1 MAAQHLTFKKK
12 QSNSKGG
19 RFGIILLFLLQER
32 IRGMLYT
39 MIQKNCYMDSVEL
52 MVLSRKLGAFPEV
65 EDATVMMGTAA
76 NLDIM
81 RKGGFGSDELA
92 DARPNDMVIAVK
104 TESREAADAVVAAV
118 KDALKNSGGSAAKK
132 DGKKEIRSW
141 EAVKALD
148 DSYQVC
154 LISVPG
160 EYAADEAKKALDLGM
175 HVMLFSDNVTE
186 EEERR
191 LKEYG
196 NEKGLLVMGPDCGTS
211 ILSGVPL
218 AFANVIRRGSIGIA
232 GAAGTGIQEVCA
244 AIERFG
250 GGISHAI
257 GTGGRDLHES
267 IGGLTMKNAL
277 SMLDHDPGT
286 SVIVV
291 VSKPPA
297 EQVRNEFRRI
307 LAGLSKPCS
316 VVFLGDRKKERDGS
330 VVYTTTLT
338 DAARE
343 AVRMCGISADGAQEE
358 ALPPQKT
365 FSGMPKILGLY
376 SGGTIASEAAFLIR
390 EALPITDGQEKEG
403 YLLASSR
410 CDILDLGDDLYTKG
424 RPHPMMDSYMRKQKL
439 AELAS
444 ETRQPLIVLMDVV
457 LGYGAEKDPAG
468 SLAEGI
474 RQVSQEKEQAGEEI
488 VFVMNLLGTK
498 QDPQKVEEQKKKLE
512 DAGAFVYEGNVK
524 AVEAVLSLTGHSLP
538 VMQWEEAEEIS
549 PAVLPTPSEVM
560 QKLLEQA
567 PGIVNVGL
575 KGFATDLEKQRA
587 EVIHFEWRPAAGGD
601 RTLGRA
607 IEFLK
612 AYRFPDGRTMEEA
625 NQAVLDKITA
635 GLPCLMDV
643 VPACT
648 VTDVFD
654 HGKLLLHA
662 GPPMKWE
669 EMTHP
674 MQGAC
679 VGALLFE
686 EWASTEEEAWEML
699 NSGQVRFMPCHH
711 ADFVGP
717 MGGITS
723 PHMPV
728 LKVKNMAGGNYAYC
742 TMNEGIGQVLR
753 FGAYSPA
760 VIERLRFMRDILGPV
775 LGQALRTLENGLNV
789 NVMISR
795 AIAMGD
801 EFHQRN
807 IAASLVFLKEM
818 APLIVRLDIPEK
830 KKYQVIQFL
839 ADTDQFFLN
848 IMMASAKSVMDYA
861 ATETEGTVVTV
872 MTRNGREFGIR
883 VSGMG
888 KEWFTGPVN
897 TPHGL
902 YFTGFD
908 ESMANP
914 DMGDSAITETFG
926 VGGMAMI
933 AAPAVTRFV
942 GTGGFYDALEI
953 SNRMSEITISH
964 NGMFS
969 IPTWD
974 FQGTCLGIDICKVV
988 STGITPVINTGI
1000 AHKTAGQ
1007 GQIGAGT
1014 VNPPLECF
1022 SKALLAY
1029 AEKLGFKE

>member
-1 MAAQHLTFKKK
+1 MFCFFFIKDILLNIKGRFREKLPEA
-12 QSNSKGG
+12 GG
-19 RFGIILLFLLQER
+19 RNKS
-32 IRGMLYT
+32 MLHT
-39 MIQKNCYMDSVEL
+39 IIQKNCYMDSVEL
-52 MVLSRKLGAFPEV
+52 MRLSRRLGGFEGV
-65 EDATVMMGTAA
+65 EDASVMMGTAA

-81 RKGGFGSDELA
+81 RKGGFGSEEMA
-92 DARPNDMVIAVK
+92 EAKPNDMVIAVK
-104 TESREAADAVVAAV
+104 ADSQEAVDAVLAAV
-118 KDALKNSGGSAAKK
+118 KEALKGGKSAGSKE
-132 DGKKEIRSW
+132 GGQEIRSW
-141 EAVKALD
+141 EAVKDLGEN
-148 DSYQVC
+148 YNVC

-160 EYAADEAKKALDLGM
+160 EYAAEEAEEALELGK
-175 HVMLFSDNVTE
+175 HVMLFSDNVSE
-186 EEERR
+186 EDERR
-191 LKEYG
+191 LKELG

-218 AFANVIRRGSIGIA
+218 AFANVIQRGSIGVA

-257 GTGGRDLHES
+257 GTGGRDLHEE

-277 SMLDHDPGT
+277 AMLDRDPQT
-286 SVIVV
+286 KVITV

-297 EQVRNEFRRI
+297 PKVEAELKEI

-316 VVFLGDRKKERDGS
+316 VVFLGDKKAVKDGN
-330 VVYTTTLT
+330 VVYSTTLT

-343 AVRMCGISADGAQEE
+343 AVRLCGLPVMEEKEQPLPEEKLSGA
-358 ALPPQKT
+358 
-365 FSGMPKILGLY
+365 PKILGLY
-376 SGGTIASEAAFLIR
+376 SGGTIASEAVLLIR
-390 EALPITDGQEKEG
+390 EALGITDAQEKTG
-403 YLLASSR
+403 YLLSSSA
-410 CDILDLGDDLYTKG
+410 CNIIDLGDDLYTKG
-424 RPHPMMDSYMRKQKL
+424 KPHPMMDSQVRKDKL
-439 AELAS
+439 VELAR
-444 ETRQPLIVLMDVV
+444 EIHEPLAVLMDVV
-457 LGYGAEKDPAG
+457 LGYGSDEDPAG
-468 SLAEGI
+468 GLAEGI
-474 RQVSQEKEQAGEEI
+474 RAVKKEKEQAGEEA
-488 VFVMNLLGTK
+488 VFVINMLGTVR
-498 QDPQKVEEQKKKLE
+498 DPQNLEEQIRKLQ
-512 DAGAFVYEGNVK
+512 DAGAYVYEGNEK
-524 AVEAVLSLTGHSLP
+524 AVEAVLSLTGHKL
-538 VMQWEEAEEIS
+538 
-549 PAVLPTPSEVM
+549 PAVERTTAEGKELTAPVSGSEPSQAMM
-560 QKLLEQA
+560 QLLEKA
-567 PGIVNVGL
+567 PGVINVGL
-575 KGFATDLEKQRA
+575 KGFASDLKKQGA
-587 EVIHFEWRPAAGGD
+587 SVVHFEWRPAAGGD
-601 RTLGRA
+601 RTLKRA
-607 IEFLK
+607 IDFLNH
-612 AYRFPDGRTMEEA
+612 YTFPDGKTMEDA
-625 NQAVLDKITA
+625 NQEVLDRITA
-635 GLPCLMDV
+635 GLPCLLDV
-643 VPACT
+643 VPAYT
-648 VTDVFD
+648 ATDVFN

-669 EMTHP
+669 DMTHP
-674 MQGAC
+674 MQGSC

-686 EWASTEEEAWEML
+686 EWAKTEKEAWDML
-699 NSGQVRFMPCHH
+699 NNGEVSFMPCHH

-753 FGAYSPA
+753 FGAYGPA
-760 VIERLRFMRDILGPV
+760 VIERLRFMRDTLGPV
-775 LGQALRTLENGLNV
+775 LSKALHTLENGLNV
-789 NVMISR
+789 NVMVSR

-818 APLIVRLDIPEK
+818 APLVVKLDIPEED
-830 KKYQVIQFL
+830 KYQVIKFL

-848 IMMASAKSVMDYA
+848 IMMASAKAVMDYA
-861 ATETEGTVVTV
+861 AGVTEGTVVTA
-872 MTRNGREFGIR
+872 MTRNGKDFGIR

-897 TPHGL
+897 TPKGL

-974 FQGTCLGIDICKVV
+974 FQGTCLGIDIRKVV

-1000 AHKTAGQ
+1000 AHKVAGQ

-1029 AEKLGFKE
+1029 AEKLGFAP